1 MPLAEAVKQ
10 VCPDTAVIGTGSI
23 TVPEEA
29 DGFIADGKCDMVA
42 LGRTILA
49 DPHWANHAKAGQR
62 VTPCIRCNVCYHQL
76 WLGEPLTCSLNPYV
90 NKEAEQDL
98 PTPSRKKKVMI
109 VGAGPAGIRC
119 ALTAS
124 KRGHDVTLYEK
135 KPYVGGMVFPGSRPE
150 CKRDLLPLLD
160 WFNGELAD
168 SDVTL
173 KLNTEV
179 TTDLVIAEEP
189 DALVIAI
196 GGEPVFPDIPGV
208 GKPHVVSAVELL
220 RDVTKYPGKK
230 AVVIGGGDVGCETAC
245 YLADNGYE
253 TTIVEILPNLME
265 TNIMKN
271 VKVQMFNLIKEKN
284 ITVLTGTKATA
295 FIDEGVE
302 VMLPSGKLWGLEA
315 DVVAVAIGYK
325 AEDAITPSE
334 KMQVLTQETLAAML
348 SMHAEEV
355 HVIGDCAEL
364 GAIRG
369 ATESG
374 ERVGRWL

>member
-1 MPLAEAVKQ
+1 M
-10 VCPDTAVIGTGSI
+10 
-23 TVPEEA
+23 
-29 DGFIADGKCDMVA
+29 
-42 LGRTILA
+42 
-49 DPHWANHAKAGQR
+49 
-62 VTPCIRCNVCYHQL
+62 
-76 WLGEPLTCSLNPYV
+76 
-90 NKEAEQDL
+90 
-98 PTPSRKKKVMI
+98 
-109 VGAGPAGIRC
+109 
-119 ALTAS
+119 
-124 KRGHDVTLYEK
+124 
-135 KPYVGGMVFPGSRPE
+135 
-150 CKRDLLPLLD
+150 
-160 WFNGELAD
+160 
-168 SDVTL
+168 
-173 KLNTEV
+173 
-179 TTDLVIAEEP
+179 TTDLVTAEAP

-196 GGEPVFPDIPGV
+196 GGESVFPDIPGV
-208 GKPHVVSAVELL
+208 DKPHVVSAVELL
-220 RDVTKYPGKK
+220 RDITKYPGKK

-271 VKVQMFNLIKEKN
+271 VKVQMFNLLGEKN

-302 VMLPSGKLWGLEA
+302 VLLPSGKLWGLEA

-334 KMQVLTQETLAAML
+334 KMQVLTQETLAVIL

-355 HVIGDCAEL
+355 HMIGDCVEL